1 MEVDIDPVA
10 MWGLTWRTTSRSPRW
25 TGWSIIR
32 QLRGE
37 ERSEMIDFL
46 DDSELQCCWE
56 DGCEDVDGG
65 G

>member
-1 MEVDIDPVA
+1 
-10 MWGLTWRTTSRSPRW
+10 MWGLTWRTTSRPARW